1 MKKVYFAFLSCLITS
16 YGIAQNTEFLK
27 RVENKYIVSTIKKDS
42 TGKEK
47 IEGRD
52 NVRSKGVVEKLL
64 FGNTNGNVEF
74 YVCPSFEGAYGFR
87 TVRDSSDTFLLEIK
101 RIANWKEAAEEA
113 EKKYPT
119 VGIPLTLI
127 SSLPQNIVNLT
138 TDHNNAMW
146 PLQEEERLKL
156 YKVKSSSIPISN
168 RLAEEVTRKV
178 CFIHRRFQSE
188 RIGTG
193 LVDGRRRDDG
203 VPLYRRSGN
212 MDAIDPFQNRRR
224 STRTVRS
231 VQTNHRRRGSGPIR
245 RIEVYRIVRELMRLS
260 KTRTSGAVA

>member
-64 FGNTNGNVEF
+64 FGNTNGIVEF

-168 RLAEEVTRKV
+168 RLAEKLYAKFVS
-178 CFIHRRFQSE
+178 FIDDFKAKELEPNLLMGDGETTVFRC
-188 RIGTG
+188 I
-193 LVDGRRRDDG
+193 VDQEIWT
-203 VPLYRRSGN
+203 LS
-212 MDAIDPFQNRRR
+212 IPFK
-224 STRTVRS
+224 T
-231 VQTNHRRRGSGPIR
+231 
-245 RIEVYRIVRELMRLS
+245 EEKARELSDLCKQIVEDAEAGRFDESKYIGRLEDY
-260 KTRTSGAVA
+260 GQEDCN

>member
-156 YKVKSSSIPISN
+156 YKVKSSSIPIRN
-168 RLAEEVTRKV
+168 RNLT
-178 CFIHRRFQSE
+178 I
-188 RIGTG
+188 
-193 LVDGRRRDDG
+193 
-203 VPLYRRSGN
+203 SG
-212 MDAIDPFQNRRR
+212 
-224 STRTVRS
+224 
-231 VQTNHRRRGSGPIR
+231 
-245 RIEVYRIVRELMRLS
+245 
-260 KTRTSGAVA
+260 